1 MRYLHYNLIQPPS
14 MKPTHEMMRK
24 EADIFFRWY
33 IDQIPERI
41 TGLQRA
47 VRSTE
52 GDTLFQGWEADLSP
66 DSLLVLGQWFAG
78 NVYTAPPSEAFKK
91 KRLESLEKIPEKY
104 RSMFSMPDFV
114 FVDLTYSLI
123 CDLGMYLG
131 ETIRKRF
138 PYVEWQLWTKKRYV
152 YSNKPVLVGFK
163 NRVEYDPENGIH
175 VFALKLIKKQC
186 QPILLRELFDNCVY
200 IETEW

>member
-1 MRYLHYNLIQPPS
+1 MQYEMSYPPF
-14 MKPTHEMMRK
+14 MKPAHEMTRK
-24 EADIFFRWY
+24 EADIYFNWY

-52 GDTLFQGWEADLSP
+52 GEAQFKSWVADLTP

-78 NVYTAPPSEAFKK
+78 NIYTAPPSEEFKRK
-91 KRLESLEKIPEKY
+91 HLESLEKIPEKY

-152 YSNKPVLVGFK
+152 YSNKPVLGGFK

-200 IETEW
+200 METEW

>member
-1 MRYLHYNLIQPPS
+1 MEYNLIKPPI
-14 MKPTHEMMRK
+14 MKSAHEMTRK
-24 EADIFFRWY
+24 EADIYFRWY

-52 GDTLFQGWEADLSP
+52 GDAHFQDWEADLTP

-78 NVYTAPPSEAFKK
+78 NTYTAPPSEEFKR
-91 KRLESLEKIPEKY
+91 KRLENLEKIPEKY
-104 RSMFSMPDFV
+104 RSMFSMPEFV

-138 PYVEWQLWTKKRYV
+138 PYVEWQLWTKKRYI

-163 NRVEYDPENGIH
+163 KQAEYDPENVIH
-175 VFALKLIKKQC
+175 VYALKLVKKKC
-186 QPILLRELFDNCVY
+186 QPSEIREVYDYCVY
-200 IETEW
+200 KETEW